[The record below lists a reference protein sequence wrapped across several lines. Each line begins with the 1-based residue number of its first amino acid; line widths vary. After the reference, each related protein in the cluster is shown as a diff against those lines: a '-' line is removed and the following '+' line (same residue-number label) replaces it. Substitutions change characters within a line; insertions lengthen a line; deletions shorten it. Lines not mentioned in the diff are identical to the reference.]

1 MKAHELFARMSRPLA
16 EEVFTFLRE
25 EEKPVYKA
33 AIQGLANQRNL
44 RGVFVER
51 KPRDERHAW
60 MKTALSRPVSDT
72 LATHLLQAWLLG
84 ANKPMLREFLG
95 ALEIPHAE
103 DGTVEEIPECP
114 PKEKVQSAVDQLLG
128 KYPGESVAVYL
139 HAFRDMDSS
148 VQWPALNEILDDD
161 PRLQFADAISS

>member
-1 MKAHELFARMSRPLA
+1 MKAHELFQNISSPLA
-16 EEVFTFLRE
+16 AEVFTFLHE
-25 EEKPVYKA
+25 NEKPVYKA

-44 RGVFVER
+44 RAVFVER

-84 ANKPMLREFLG
+84 ANKPMLCDFLD
-95 ALEIPHAE
+95 ALEIAHEE
-103 DGTVEEIPECP
+103 DGTVEVIPPSP
-114 PKEKVQSAVDQLLG
+114 PKEKLQAAVDQLMT
-128 KYPGESVAVYL
+128 KYPPEAVAVYL

-148 VQWPALNEILDDD
+148 VQWPALNEILDHD
-161 PRLQFADAISS
+161 PRLQLSAA

>member
-1 MKAHELFARMSRPLA
+1 MKAHELFQHISTPLA
-16 EEVFTFLRE
+16 AEVFTFLHE
-25 EEKPVYKA
+25 KEKPVYKA

-44 RGVFVER
+44 RAVFVER

-84 ANKPMLREFLG
+84 ANKSMLCDFLD
-95 ALEIPHAE
+95 ALGIAHEE
-103 DGTVEEIPECP
+103 DGTVEVIPPSP
-114 PKEKVQSAVDQLLG
+114 PKEKLQAAVDQLMT
-128 KYPGESVAVYL
+128 KYPPEAVAVYL

-148 VQWPALNEILDDD
+148 VQWPALNEILEDD
-161 PRLQFADAISS
+161 PRLQLSAA